1 MRKRFVVAVVAALM
15 AMGTVTAVAASTTT
29 EVACAIADNTLS
41 CPLPTP
47 VTVTSTETA
56 TVTET
61 PATVTAD
68 PVTTTQTVTQP
79 PTTGASPVSP
89 SPTTVTSTS
98 APPPTTPTGAPSG
111 WPDASNTGVPAGV
124 TLTPY
129 PSGST
134 CLINQPTV
142 IDGKILNCTVLA
154 YSPGVVIRN
163 SRVNGAVYLDSDRG
177 ATAKTWSVTIENSVV
192 DAGTQNG
199 AAVSNGNITIR
210 RSEIK
215 GGQTIVQC
223 MENSTGC
230 TVEDSWLHGQSIP
243 PMQGEPHL
251 GGFLNSGGPNV
262 TLRHNRIACD
272 NPNGC
277 TGDVVQLPDFGPI
290 TNALIE
296 NNLLEASDKLAYCTY
311 AGWRPNTFA
320 TKNHDIVY
328 RGNVFVRG
336 SNSKCGAYGPVTGWR
351 DNPGNVWENN
361 TWDDGTVVAPAG

>member
-1 MRKRFVVAVVAALM
+1 MRKRLVVALIAALM

-29 EVACAIADNTLS
+29 EVACTITDNTLS
-41 CPLPTP
+41 CPLPAP

-61 PATVTAD
+61 PATVT
-68 PVTTTQTVTQP
+68 TTQTVTQQ
-79 PTTGASPVSP
+79 PTTDSSPVSP
-89 SPTTVTSTS
+89 SPTTS
-98 APPPTTPTGAPSG
+98 AQPSTTPTGPPSA

-230 TVEDSWLHGQSIP
+230 TIEDSWLHGQSIP
-243 PMQGEPHL
+243 PMQAEPHL

-296 NNLLEASDKLAYCTY
+296 NNLLAASDKLAYCTY
-311 AGWRPNTFA
+311 AGWRPNDFA

-351 DNPGNVWENN
+351 DNPGNVWANN
-361 TWDDGTVVAPAG
+361 TWDDGTPVAPAS